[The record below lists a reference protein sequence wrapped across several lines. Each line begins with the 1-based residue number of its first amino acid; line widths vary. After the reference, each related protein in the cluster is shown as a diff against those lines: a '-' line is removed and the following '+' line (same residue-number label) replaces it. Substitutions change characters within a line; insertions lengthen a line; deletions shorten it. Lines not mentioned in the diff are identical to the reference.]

1 VRMERLRTANLPEEM
16 RRVFGFLYKN
26 YTEEELKSVLEAYEF
41 AKLQHAEQFRRSG
54 EPYIIHPLKVA
65 QILAEMKLDTVS
77 IKAGLLHDVVED
89 TATPLLEIE
98 QRFGKEVAR
107 IVDGV
112 TKIDRLKIDQKNF
125 DQKAE
130 TVLKMFFAMSQDIR
144 VIMVKL
150 ADRLHNMRTM
160 EFQSPETQK
169 KKAKETLQIF
179 TPIAHR
185 LGIYTIKWQLE
196 DLSFKYLY
204 PEEYAHIASLVDSK
218 RADRELIAQEYLSV
232 LQLTLARNGI
242 QCEISG
248 REKHFYSIWKK
259 MNERGKNFDE
269 IYDLIAVRVITNTD
283 KECYYVLGL
292 VHNLWKPIPGRVKDY
307 IATPKSNGYRSL
319 HTTVITHR
327 GEPLEIQIRDKEM
340 HNEAEFGLAA
350 HWIYKEG
357 KMQKYQQTW
366 LKKLQEWHQDYEQG
380 VTGLNEFQKE
390 IQLEDVYIFSPKG
403 ELKHMQKGATTI
415 DFAYSVH
422 TEVGHHYAGAKVNGK
437 IVPIGYELQNG
448 DIVEIIVNKNNPGPS
463 LDWLKYA
470 KSSSTR
476 AKIRRF
482 FKEKDAQVLIE
493 EGKDI
498 LRQVAKKLQ
507 KSMEDLLESDELKQ
521 YLGTDRQVNEKDL
534 LLRIGE
540 KEHSAEDIAALFQP
554 PAEEPLPALGQ
565 PDKKQIQSKTIVVDG
580 QLGIEVKMAKCC
592 FPVPGDRIVGVI
604 SRKGITIHQDNCPN
618 VEKIMMGELVSVQWG
633 NTEQERYMTQ
643 VILESNDHSGNLL
656 KSICQSAKERSYQIT
671 EVNTKFD
678 EINHMTY
685 RLSIYVKSLA
695 QLEEMMEYWRKQNG
709 IVNVYRTRGEG

>member
-1 VRMERLRTANLPEEM
+1 MERLRTANLPEEM

-283 KECYYVLGL
+283 KGCYYVLGL

-656 KSICQSAKERSYQIT
+656 KSICQSAKERSYQII

>member
-1 VRMERLRTANLPEEM
+1 MERLRTANLPEEM

-169 KKAKETLQIF
+169 KKAKETLQIV

-554 PAEEPLPALGQ
+554 PAEEPPPALGQ
-565 PDKKQIQSKTIVVDG
+565 PDKKQVQSKTIVVDG

>member
-1 VRMERLRTANLPEEM
+1 MERLRTANLPEEM